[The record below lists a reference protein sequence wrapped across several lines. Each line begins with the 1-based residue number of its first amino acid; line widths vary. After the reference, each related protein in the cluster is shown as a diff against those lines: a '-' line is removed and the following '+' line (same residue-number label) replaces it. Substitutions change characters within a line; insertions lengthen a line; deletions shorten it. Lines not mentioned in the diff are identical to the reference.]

1 MLCLDHIRCF
11 FSNSIKSGSQMTADL
26 KGYYGR
32 IDNADV
38 ACSVYSEGGVND
50 STELLRHHRSSADVV
65 EVGAV

>member
-1 MLCLDHIRCF
+1 
-11 FSNSIKSGSQMTADL
+11 MTADL